1 MNDKDKKNLRINEV
15 NEEIDILK
23 KRKEAR
29 AYILFVFIQLIRT
42 IQGLQLKSFFS
53 LYSSIYDLNSLVFW
67 RHSGIALASY
77 LIMKYKKINLKYPY
91 EIQHRI
97 WFYIRNVGIYI
108 CISTWMKALS
118 IFRLSTCQIL
128 SGLNP
133 LMTIIYSIV
142 FLKEKFHTIYAIG
155 IVICFTGAL
164 IIILNER
171 KIEVN
176 FDKDNSTKNIFIG
189 IFSIIINVNLFALG
203 NVGQKFLCNE
213 HLTPEEQTFYFG
225 FYSIIISCF
234 FCLINTKF
242 GFNNIFYCL
251 YAFLNGLIF
260 FLVNYLTSISFQ
272 YIDISKLQPVNYLSS
287 ILIILSGTI
296 IFGEK
301 LFFSDIL
308 GAAMIIGFIIYN
320 GMNRPKSF

>member
-1 MNDKDKKNLRINEV
+1 MKENDDKSIRINEV

-23 KRKEAR
+23 RRKETR

-42 IQGLQLKSFFS
+42 VQGLQLKSFFS

-77 LIMKYKKINLKYPY
+77 LIMRHKKINLKYPY
-91 EIQHRI
+91 QIQHRI

-118 IFRLSTCQIL
+118 VFRLSTCQIL

-142 FLKEKFHTIYAIG
+142 FLKEKFYTIYAIG

-171 KIEVN
+171 KLEVSSN
-176 FDKDNSTKNIFIG
+176 NDSSTKNIFIG
-189 IFSIIINVNLFALG
+189 ILSIIINVNLFALG

-225 FYSIIISCF
+225 FYSIFISCF
-234 FCLINTKF
+234 FCLINSKF
-242 GFNNIFYCL
+242 GFSNIFYCL

-296 IFGEK
+296 IFNEK
-301 LFFSDIL
+301 LFLSDIL

-320 GMNRPKSF
+320 GMNRPKS